1 MSAAPSPSDRRPDR
15 YGRLRPAPPAG
26 RRPGGPPVPRFTP
39 REIVLSLLRDAGKTG
54 VTLSQFTSSRHPG
67 FGQLYAA
74 ERDEVLAEL
83 AAAGLVRQFT
93 VATRHG
99 FGPTPIGYRL
109 TPKGGPP

>member
-1 MSAAPSPSDRRPDR
+1 MSTAPSPSDRWVDR
-15 YGRLRPAPPAG
+15 YGRIRPVSPAG

-74 ERDEVLAEL
+74 ERDEVLSLLEAE
-83 AAAGLVRQFT
+83 GLVRKFT
-93 VATRHG
+93 VATRSG

-109 TPKGGPP
+109 TRKGGPP